1 MNLCICQ
8 NQEFSWHTVQIE
20 TRYLLSVHLHA
31 EIRNLLFLA
40 DLVGSAKWL
49 NNKCLNV
56 SKR

>member
-20 TRYLLSVHLHA
+20 ISLLRYQLSAHPHA

-40 DLVGSAKWL
+40 DLVVL
-49 NNKCLNV
+49 F
-56 SKR
+56 